1 MSSIVLHHG
10 QQFFD
15 AETLVSSTSRSLFDC
30 CPKIIF
36 QNNKDAVASTGE
48 SSSLKSPGKE
58 IRSHTHTNTGRRRCS
73 MCTLSLACVCVCVWI
88 FMWNYF
94 RPLYSILFELICK
107 HFVLCKQPNGVC
119 FCAKTIS
126 FDCQCKTFHFIL
138 KLEQFYYF
146 THLHGRNWPLIFVL
160 FVRRFAL
167 LNSIRYLISEKWL
180 ATCQSQC
187 WRFNFRYCSHFG

>member
-15 AETLVSSTSRSLFDC
+15 AETLVSSRSLFDC

-73 MCTLSLACVCVCVWI
+73 MCTLSLACVCVCV
-88 FMWNYF
+88 N
-94 RPLYSILFELICK
+94 LHVKLFSSTLFNFIWAN
-107 HFVLCKQPNGVC
+107 LQT
-119 FCAKTIS
+119 FCAVQAAERCVFLRKNHFIWLPM
-126 FDCQCKTFHFIL
+126 QNIPFHFETGAIL
-138 KLEQFYYF
+138 LFHSFTRQKL
-146 THLHGRNWPLIFVL
+146 T
-160 FVRRFAL
+160 
-167 LNSIRYLISEKWL
+167 
-180 ATCQSQC
+180 
-187 WRFNFRYCSHFG
+187 FNFCFICSTVRLA